1 MNKVQ
6 GTIKKVG
13 ALMQITEKFNKV
25 EMILVTDDTYPQTLC
40 IEWPNESVSKAQ
52 QFTEGD
58 VVEIDINIRGREWTN
73 PKDGAVR
80 YFTSLTGWKISSISG
95 GGPSP
100 KIQGNIERRFEDDAI
115 NSMTEDDDLPF

>member
-13 ALMQITEKFNKV
+13 AVMQITEKFKKV
-25 EMILVTDDTYPQTLC
+25 EMILETEDTYPQMLC
-40 IEWPNESVSKAQ
+40 VEWPNDSVSKAL
-52 QFTEGD
+52 QFSEGD

-73 PKDGAVR
+73 PKDGEVR

-95 GGPSP
+95 GPVSQSGIPS
-100 KIQGNIERRFEDDAI
+100 QALEENA
-115 NSMTEDDDLPF
+115 NDDDLPF